1 MTFYFFSL
9 LGGDRMSE
17 IEAKVTEIERRLS
30 NIEGEDN
37 FSPINRVKTHVN
49 SSIANGV
56 KWKWVPGDYYEQ
68 SMVERSNILGCEMN
82 QMCKSLVMENTACM
96 HSEINDRTNSR
107 YYCIVV
113 QYTAKVNNL
122 ALNKVIKGLR
132 PPEKQLSNSQI
143 NMQLADGGMSRI
155 LTGFESGAVCPFG
168 LLSDI
173 PIIMCG
179 NIMKSLNVPFIW
191 MGGGDVKLKLGV
203 HMKDFVIAHDPI
215 IGNITDERD
224 LSEEHA
230 AVLSTTGKISSTNS
244 KNQKENLDKA
254 NRAQGKKQQEKKDA
268 LTVSSE
274 FNPNAIDLRVGLIVN
289 VYEHPDSE
297 KLYVEEIDIGEKH
310 GPRTICSGLRS
321 YYSNADLLMN
331 RKVIICANLKA
342 RPMGGIK
349 SNGMVVCC
357 SDKEHKRVTLID
369 PPIEAEIGDRIVIS
383 DFEVID
389 PFSSTQVVKKKILEQ
404 SMPEW
409 RTNEDCIACY
419 KDKPFVL
426 SNNSSVLIKGSM
438 ANSLVG

>member
-1 MTFYFFSL
+1 
-9 LGGDRMSE
+9 MSE
-17 IEAKVTEIERRLS
+17 IEAKVAEIERRLI
-30 NIEGEDN
+30 NIEGQDN
-37 FSPINRVKTHVN
+37 FSPVNRVKTHVN
-49 SSIANGV
+49 SSIPNEV

-96 HSEINDRTNSR
+96 HSDINDRTNSR

-122 ALNKVIKGLR
+122 ALNKLIKGLR

-143 NMQLADGGMSRI
+143 NMQLADGEMSRI

-173 PIIMCG
+173 PIIMCS

-224 LSEEHA
+224 LSEEHHTA
-230 AVLSTTGKISSTNS
+230 FLSTTGKTSITNS
-244 KNQKENLDKA
+244 KNQKENTDKV
-254 NRAQGKKQQEKKDA
+254 NRGQGKNQNPNNSKKKQQEKKDT
-268 LTVSSE
+268 LTISSE

-289 VYEHPDSE
+289 AYAHPDSE
-297 KLYVEEIDIGEKH
+297 KLYVEEIDIGEKD

-357 SDKEHKRVTLID
+357 SDKEHKTVTLID
-369 PPIEAEIGDRIVIS
+369 PPVEAEIGDRIVIS

-389 PFSSTQVVKKKILEQ
+389 PFSSTQVVKKKVLEQ

-426 SNNSSVLIKGSM
+426 SNNSSVFIKGSM